1 MAKTRKQKEADVKV
15 LAEAFTSSKIA
26 VMTDYRGLDVPS
38 INDLRN
44 KLREAG
50 ISYKVSKNTLV
61 KVAIAQTE
69 LKKADHSVFTGPMA
83 IAFGQD
89 EAQTCKVIADFAKTN
104 ENLEII
110 GGIDESG
117 NTISRE
123 NILALAKLPS
133 REILTAQVVGTIAA
147 PLSGFV
153 RVLNGNITQVLHV
166 LNALQVKKGE
176 V

>member
-69 LKKADHSVFTGPMA
+69 KSRS
-83 IAFGQD
+83 FGFYR
-89 EAQTCKVIADFAKTN
+89 A
-104 ENLEII
+104 
-110 GGIDESG
+110 
-117 NTISRE
+117 
-123 NILALAKLPS
+123 
-133 REILTAQVVGTIAA
+133 
-147 PLSGFV
+147 
-153 RVLNGNITQVLHV
+153 NGNCFWS
-166 LNALQVKKGE
+166 G
-176 V
+176 

>member
-1 MAKTRKQKEADVKV
+1 
-15 LAEAFTSSKIA
+15 
-26 VMTDYRGLDVPS
+26 
-38 INDLRN
+38 
-44 KLREAG
+44 
-50 ISYKVSKNTLV
+50 
-61 KVAIAQTE
+61 
-69 LKKADHSVFTGPMA
+69 MA

>member
-61 KVAIAQTE
+61 KVA
-69 LKKADHSVFTGPMA
+69 
-83 IAFGQD
+83 
-89 EAQTCKVIADFAKTN
+89 
-104 ENLEII
+104 
-110 GGIDESG
+110 
-117 NTISRE
+117 
-123 NILALAKLPS
+123 
-133 REILTAQVVGTIAA
+133 
-147 PLSGFV
+147 
-153 RVLNGNITQVLHV
+153 NGNCFWS
-166 LNALQVKKGE
+166 G
-176 V
+176 

>member
-83 IAFGQD
+83 S
-89 EAQTCKVIADFAKTN
+89 
-104 ENLEII
+104 L
-110 GGIDESG
+110 
-117 NTISRE
+117 
-123 NILALAKLPS
+123 LALKP
-133 REILTAQVVGTIAA
+133 TAI
-147 PLSGFV
+147 
-153 RVLNGNITQVLHV
+153 
-166 LNALQVKKGE
+166 
-176 V
+176 